1 MQKMPDVLAYD
12 DYRAYLRDVMTYEK
26 EASKATLASV
36 GKLFGI
42 SAPAL
47 QMVLSGERNL
57 SIHRV
62 HKIARLLKFSPE
74 ETEYFEA
81 LVLKAQ
87 AEDTDESRYYEG
99 KLLRLRQS
107 CDVTRLRISDP
118 LLFSR
123 WYIPAL
129 MLYLVEVAQSKDI
142 SSEKLAQV
150 FSLPKAEME
159 WAFSEL
165 KKSGL
170 LAVTAQGN
178 FRIQA
183 DKISSTI
190 SQKRF
195 LKSFLEECHKRVD
208 IEFKS
213 PDSFFT
219 SETMTL
225 SLTQFRN
232 FVADH
237 RSLVEKYMATTVPAE
252 ERAVFQSGFFAF
264 PVTLPD

>member
-1 MQKMPDVLAYD
+1 MQKMPDVTTYSN
-12 DYRAYLRDVMTYEK
+12 YRAYLRDVLAFEK
-26 EASKATLASV
+26 EASKATLASL

-47 QMVLSGERNL
+47 QMVLAGERNL
-57 SIHRV
+57 SVHRV
-62 HKIARLLKFSPE
+62 HKIARLLKLSPE

-81 LVLKAQ
+81 LVLKEQ
-87 AEDTDESRYYEG
+87 AEDSDEARYYEG
-99 KLLRLRQS
+99 KLLRLQNS
-107 CDVTRLRISDP
+107 NDITRLRISDP
-118 LLFSR
+118 VLFSR

-129 MLYLVEVAQSKDI
+129 MLYLVEVAQKDDV
-142 SSEKLAQV
+142 STEKLAQL
-150 FSLPKAEME
+150 FSLPKEEME
-159 WAFSEL
+159 QAFSEL

-170 LAVTAQGN
+170 LAVTAQGK

-195 LKSFLEECHKRVD
+195 LKSFLDECHKRVEL
-208 IEFKS
+208 EFRN

-219 SETMTL
+219 SETITL

-237 RSLVEKYMATTVPAE
+237 RSLVERYMAMSAPTE

-264 PVTLPD
+264 PVTLPE